1 MSNTAASSSSNTI
14 PSLPPINLQ
23 SLKEIDLHEILK
35 NPQLRHDILFDPQ
48 LQFRP
53 NLDGERGK
61 RKKSIIDKYWL
72 EVRKECQGFFN
83 QK

>member
-1 MSNTAASSSSNTI
+1 M
-14 PSLPPINLQ
+14 
-23 SLKEIDLHEILK
+23 HEILK

-83 QK
+83 QKVKPEEIKSIGYLYYLLH